1 MRILTRYVLVE
12 LLKVFLISLTGLTM
26 LFVIVV
32 VIREAMNQSLP
43 LAQVLRLIPFALP
56 ESLQMTVPVTL
67 LLACTSVYGR
77 MSGANEVV
85 AAKALG
91 IKPMVLLRPALG
103 LALLLSLV
111 TVWLNDLAA
120 SWGRNG
126 MRQVAIE
133 AVDEIVYSLLRS
145 QHSYSSSFFSINV
158 KRVEGRLL
166 SGVTLSIRARGN
178 SPAVTI
184 TAEEAAMQLN
194 RAEGVLKII
203 LRNGSIDVD
212 GKVSARFPDT
222 YPQDI
227 PLTDASRSNNTDS
240 RPASWLPLRVIS
252 GEVAKQQ
259 ANIERGDQ
267 EMAAQA
273 AYQMLCGDFDQLTG
287 PQWSGLAAG
296 RTEQQSVIYRL
307 LTEPPRRWSWGF
319 SCFCF
324 AWVGAPIAIRL
335 RNRDFLTS
343 FFLCF
348 VPILVVYYPLL
359 IFGINGA
366 KGGTLPCY
374 SVWAGNIMLT
384 LWGAWVLRKVVRY

>member
-1 MRILTRYVLVE
+1 
-12 LLKVFLISLTGLTM
+12 
-26 LFVIVV
+26 
-32 VIREAMNQSLP
+32 
-43 LAQVLRLIPFALP
+43 
-56 ESLQMTVPVTL
+56 MTVPVTL
-67 LLACTSVYGR
+67 LLACTSVFGR

-103 LALLLSLV
+103 LALILSLL

-126 MRQVAIE
+126 MRQVVID
-133 AVDEIVYSLLRS
+133 AVDDIVYSLLRS
-145 QHSYSSSFFSINV
+145 QHSYSSPFFSINV
-158 KRVEGRLL
+158 KQVEGRRLL
-166 SGVTLSIRARGN
+166 GVTLSLRARGN
-178 SPAVTI
+178 SPAATI
-184 TAEEAAMQLN
+184 TAEEAVLQSNL
-194 RAEGVLKII
+194 AEGMLKII
-203 LRNGSIDVD
+203 LRNGNMDVA
-212 GKVSARFPDT
+212 GKVSGQFPDT
-222 YPQDI
+222 YEREI
-227 PLTDASRSNNTDS
+227 PLTDASRANNTDS
-240 RPASWLPLRVIS
+240 RPASWLPLRVIA
-252 GEVAKQQ
+252 GEVVKQR
-259 ANIERGDQ
+259 ANIERCDQ

-287 PQWSGLAAG
+287 PQWAGLAAG
-296 RTEQQSVIYRL
+296 RAEQQSVIYRL

-324 AWVGAPIAIRL
+324 AWVGTPIAIRL

-348 VPILVVYYPLL
+348 LPILVVYYPLL

-374 SVWAGNIMLT
+374 SRWCDT
-384 LWGAWVLRKVVRY
+384 E